1 MIKVK
6 YLLPVVLMLTQF
18 FACAHAPQNKA
29 TDKTIDKSMV
39 VESPQ
44 WWYQQ
49 GAMKV
54 KELAEQPVFPKHA
67 KNIILFIG
75 DGMKMTPVIMN
86 PDKSIEKTLA
96 YYMGKNTPERQK
108 FIIQNLYIEDNIID
122 NVA

>member
-75 DGMKMTPVIMN
+75 DGM
-86 PDKSIEKTLA
+86 
-96 YYMGKNTPERQK
+96 
-108 FIIQNLYIEDNIID
+108 NITTITAARILEGQQREEHGEG
-122 NVA
+122 NQLSFEN